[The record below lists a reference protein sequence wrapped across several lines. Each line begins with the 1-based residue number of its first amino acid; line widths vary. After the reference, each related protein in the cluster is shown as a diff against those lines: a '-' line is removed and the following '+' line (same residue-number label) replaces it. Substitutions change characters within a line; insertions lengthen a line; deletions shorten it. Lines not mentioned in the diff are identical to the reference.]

1 MGFKIECIFLIIL
14 LFSKVSFYLSFL
26 LFLVS
31 FFSLYEGL
39 IFYFEIKTLFLE
51 WELFSIFGRL
61 IIITFLIDWI
71 RLTFIGFVILISSI
85 VLFYGSRY
93 ISAEKFIYRF
103 NILVFLFVVSILLL
117 IVRPNLIR
125 ILLGWDGLGLVSYC
139 LVIFYQNE
147 KSANAGILTILS
159 NRVGDVA
166 ILLRIA
172 WLSNFGSWNFFFL
185 QMVETRININFILFI
200 VILAR
205 ITKRAQIPF
214 SAWLPAAM
222 AAPTPVSSLVHSST
236 LVTAGVYLLI
246 RFSHLLNLRSFLF
259 VTGRLTMFISGL
271 GANFEIDLKKI
282 IALSTLSQLGV
293 IIITLS
299 LGFFELSF
307 FHLLRH
313 ALFKSLL
320 FLCAGVF
327 IHGIGDNQDIRFLGG
342 IHERCPSSSLFFI
355 GCSLSLCGFPFLSGF
370 YSKDVILECFFLSE
384 INIYIYMLILVGTLF
399 TVTYSIRLGFYLYF
413 KNLGISKIINL
424 GEEKIILFPI
434 RVLFIFAIIGGRFIS
449 WVFFPGYFIFL
460 PLTFKGLVLCLS
472 LLFMFLIIL
481 GLKIF
486 ELKIL
491 APLKKNIFFFSNIWF
506 LPYFSSRFIV
516 SFLNLGNFFLKF
528 LDQGW
533 VEYLG
538 GQGFIKNVIKKS
550 SFLDYFFL
558 TRIKIYFLIFFILFI
573 YFVLI

>member
-1 MGFKIECIFLIIL
+1 ML

-26 LFLVS
+26 LFFLS

-39 IFYFEIKTLFLE
+39 IFYFEMKTLFLE
-51 WELFSIFGRL
+51 WELFSIFGSL
-61 IIITFLIDWI
+61 IIMTFLIDWMS
-71 RLTFIGFVILISSI
+71 LTFMGFVMLISSM
-85 VLFYGSRY
+85 VLFYGSSY
-93 ISAEKFIYRF
+93 MSAEKFVYRF
-103 NILVFLFVVSILLL
+103 NMLVFLFVVSMLLL
-117 IVRPNLIR
+117 IVSPNLIS

-147 KSANAGILTILS
+147 KSANAGMLTILS

-166 ILLRIA
+166 ILLSIA

-185 QMVETRININFILFI
+185 QMVETSISMNFILFM
-200 VILAR
+200 VILASM
-205 ITKRAQIPF
+205 TKSAQIPF

-236 LVTAGVYLLI
+236 LVTAGIYLLI
-246 RFSHLLNLRSFLF
+246 RFSHLLNLSSFLF
-259 VTGRLTMFISGL
+259 VMGSLTMFMSGL
-271 GANFEIDLKKI
+271 GANFEMDLKKI

-293 IIITLS
+293 MMMTLS

-307 FHLLRH
+307 FHLLSH

-327 IHGIGDNQDIRFLGG
+327 IHGMGDNQDIRFLGG
-342 IHERCPSSSLFFI
+342 IHESCPSSSLFFI

-384 INIYIYMLILVGTLF
+384 MNIYMYMLILVGTLF

-413 KNLGISKIINL
+413 KNLGMSKMMNL
-424 GEEKIILFPI
+424 GEEKIMLFPMS
-434 RVLFIFAIIGGRFIS
+434 VLFIFAMMGGSFMS

-472 LLFMFLIIL
+472 LLFMLLVIL

-486 ELKIL
+486 ELSML
-491 APLKKNIFFFSNIWF
+491 APLKKKYFFFSNMWF
-506 LPYFSSRFIV
+506 LPYFSSSFMV

-538 GQGFIKNVIKKS
+538 GQGFMKNVMKKS

-558 TRIKIYFLIFFILFI
+558 TSMKIYFLIFFILFI
-573 YFVLI
+573 YFVLM